1 MFSRQLSGVTR
12 RPRRTL
18 SRLTSDGVRVRGNLY
33 FVAARLPRSHRILA
47 RRVAVKSLRDLADDL
62 AHISQVAGSLCVYH
76 ARFWHNI
83 P

>member
-1 MFSRQLSGVTR
+1 MFSRQLSGVTG

-47 RRVAVKSLRDLADDL
+47 RRVAVKGLRDLADDL
-62 AHISQVAGSLCVYH
+62 AHISPVAGPLCVYH
-76 ARFWHNI
+76 ARF
-83 P
+83 